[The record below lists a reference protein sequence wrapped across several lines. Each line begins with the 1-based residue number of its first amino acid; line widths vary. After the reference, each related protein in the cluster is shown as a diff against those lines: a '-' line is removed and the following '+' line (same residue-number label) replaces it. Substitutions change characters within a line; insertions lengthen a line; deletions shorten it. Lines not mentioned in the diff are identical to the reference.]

1 MMAMSSET
9 FGGGDA
15 LRFQGL
21 LLEAM
26 STAVIAST
34 LSGEIVYWNRFAVE
48 LYGWEAHEVLGK
60 NIMDVVVPTRE
71 LQDAAEIMAAVRAGE
86 SWTGEFEVKRKDGSA
101 FLAVVTDSP
110 IIDEGGK
117 LIGIVG
123 TSRGLTKERIEME
136 RSLRERAMELQAT
149 NEKLQ
154 GLSARLLRLRDDEQ
168 RRIARELHDSV
179 GQLIAAIAMN
189 IAKVRTQSHKLDE
202 AGARAVA
209 ENQALVEQ
217 LGKEVRTISHLLHPP
232 LLDELG
238 LISALRMYV
247 EGFSARSK
255 IKVELTIAAEL
266 GRLSDD
272 LEIACFRTAQECLT
286 NIHRHSKS
294 TIAAVSIREGEGRV
308 VLEVRDN
315 GQGIPRER
323 LTELMAPGSVGVGL
337 AGMHERLKELGGKL
351 EIKSDESGTSV
362 TATLPLKRAAATG

>member
-1 MMAMSSET
+1 MSSET